1 MSRPFTPESAEKS
14 WHGAVFSRILLYYGD
29 ESGFFGFGESQKGA
43 AMVSVLSEQDV
54 LEVVEQVK
62 HPAIDYTLVDLGMI
76 RDVSVEGQK
85 VTLTF
90 VFPFAGVPIKQMLI
104 DSVRKPLQDI
114 GAELE
119 VSEAVMSPDERKKF
133 MEMEQ
138 KGWKGGI

>member
-1 MSRPFTPESAEKS
+1 MDSP
-14 WHGAVFSRILLYYGD
+14 
-29 ESGFFGFGESQKGA
+29 
-43 AMVSVLSEQDV
+43 LSEQDV
-54 LEVVEQVK
+54 LKVVGQVK

-76 RDVSVEGQK
+76 RDVSVEGQT
-85 VTLTF
+85 VALTL
-90 VFPFAGVPIKQMLI
+90 VLPFAGVPIKQMLI

-119 VSEAVMSPDERKKF
+119 VSEAVMTPDERTKF